1 MAGGAKCVPSE
12 AVSIRTYVERGYRF
26 RGHTLWPLGRS
37 WRASRARKGR
47 SDDRS
52 STHRPGA
59 KIDMAVRATRGD
71 DAAKSKPPD
80 SPCRLDTSLLQAAQ
94 VIWENPSNIRSSVS
108 LFSL

>member
-1 MAGGAKCVPSE
+1 MTSDP
-12 AVSIRTYVERGYRF
+12 VSIRTYVERGYRA
-26 RGHTLWPLGRS
+26 RGHALWPLGRS

-71 DAAKSKPPD
+71 DATKSKHPD
-80 SPCRLDTSLLQAAQ
+80 SPFRLDTSLLQAAQ
-94 VIWENPSNIRSSVS
+94 VTRENPS
-108 LFSL
+108 